1 MILLAAVM
9 VAAPHVFISHARVDR
24 ERAIVIHEKLRKAG
38 CQVWRDDSIRPG
50 QHWAYEVEEAIDRA
64 DIVLFLVG
72 TKCNT
77 CRSELHRA
85 LRRGKRVVPV
95 LLSPDV
101 DIPLLVEQ
109 FQRIEED
116 TVTEL
121 CK

>member
-1 MILLAAVM
+1 MILLAAVLA
-9 VAAPHVFISHARVDR
+9 AAPLIFISHARVDR

-38 CQVWRDDSIRPG
+38 CQVWRDDSIKPG
-50 QHWAYEVEEAIDRA
+50 VRWAYEVEAALDKS
-64 DIVLFLVG
+64 DVVLFLIG
-72 TKCNT
+72 TPCNT

-85 LRRGKRVVPV
+85 LRRGKQIVPV
-95 LLSPDV
+95 LLRPDV

-116 TVTEL
+116 DVTEL